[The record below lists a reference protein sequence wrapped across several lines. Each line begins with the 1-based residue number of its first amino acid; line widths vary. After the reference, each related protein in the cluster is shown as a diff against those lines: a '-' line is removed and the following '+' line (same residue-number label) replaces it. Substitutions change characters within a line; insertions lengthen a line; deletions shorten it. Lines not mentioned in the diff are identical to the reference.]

1 MSSPD
6 PRLTKKQ
13 LRAELLARR
22 ESLPA
27 GYLAAAG
34 ESIRQQVLSSPR
46 YLRAE
51 SLFAYL
57 HVPGEPPTDR
67 ILRRAFE
74 DGKKVYVPK
83 CLGREMLA
91 VRIQASTPLFPGA
104 FGIPEPREYTETAPA
119 QDLDLILV
127 PCVSAAPD
135 GRRLGHGAGYYD
147 RFLSGHAENAVC
159 LCFRRML
166 CPDIPMEET
175 DIRLPAVI
183 SEIF

>member
-34 ESIRQQVLSSPR
+34 ESIRHQVLSSPR

-147 RFLSGHAENAVC
+147 RFLAEHSGETAC
-159 LCFRRML
+159 LCFRALLRADL
-166 CPDIPMEET
+166 PAEET
-175 DIRLPAVI
+175 DVPVNMVVTD
-183 SEIF
+183 